1 MPNFYCSAMVDDD
14 FEAMLR
20 EAAEEMQAD
29 DPSAAA
35 PSAADLLG
43 SSSGSSASAA
53 ATSATEP
60 AAVDAAAALDADA
73 AALKAARSDES
84 PAAETSGGND
94 GHVDEAD
101 SDQDSDAS
109 SAAGGDLSRGRAN
122 RASEWDLEELA
133 AVRRGRE
140 KVPFKHRVVKEV
152 KSSLRRFYTAG
163 RITSKACALAS
174 NSLKPHVA
182 KLSPLTRLLLLP
194 KLITAHRAR
203 PTFFPLQEDF
213 KYLAKRLTK
222 KILVKEGGPKSER
235 RPKWDSKTAHKI
247 KKYCE
252 AVFAKSFVFVRQESG

>member
-1 MPNFYCSAMVDDD
+1 MVDDD

-35 PSAADLLG
+35 PSAADLFG

-73 AALKAARSDES
+73 AALKAARSAES

-182 KLSPLTRLLLLP
+182 KLSPLPPSSVAQIDHGSQSASHLFSAAGGLQVSGQET
-194 KLITAHRAR
+194 H
-203 PTFFPLQEDF
+203 QEDP
-213 KYLAKRLTK
+213 RQ
-222 KILVKEGGPKSER
+222 GR
-235 RPKWDSKTAHKI
+235 RAEK
-247 KKYCE
+247 
-252 AVFAKSFVFVRQESG
+252 